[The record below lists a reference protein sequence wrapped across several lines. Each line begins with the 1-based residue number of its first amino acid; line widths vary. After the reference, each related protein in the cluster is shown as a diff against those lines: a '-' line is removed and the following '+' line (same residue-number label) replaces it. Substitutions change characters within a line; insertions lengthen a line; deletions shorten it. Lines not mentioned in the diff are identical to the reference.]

1 MGLSHVCPV
10 RSPYPLPHTQPE
22 SSCTHFAH
30 LVILEACTYFFVHSM
45 LYTVAMQQCG
55 GRATLYHFLPLDR
68 ESKLL
73 HMYHTAEMHLLLPL
87 TECKTPDPVPLQ
99 PGKMLLGSSRQKHWF
114 LKVRC
119 DWKMNKFKDRVPGMV
134 QPLFRVL
141 KVTMIE
147 GQVFNLW
154 ATFLAPRGPGFNQQS
169 TQEEISGQPSLL
181 EA

>member
-1 MGLSHVCPV
+1 
-10 RSPYPLPHTQPE
+10 
-22 SSCTHFAH
+22 
-30 LVILEACTYFFVHSM
+30 
-45 LYTVAMQQCG
+45 
-55 GRATLYHFLPLDR
+55 
-68 ESKLL
+68 
-73 HMYHTAEMHLLLPL
+73 
-87 TECKTPDPVPLQ
+87 
-99 PGKMLLGSSRQKHWF
+99 
-114 LKVRC
+114 
-119 DWKMNKFKDRVPGMV
+119 MV